1 MIDLVQCGRFSVVQ
15 RSDLYNGIFVPGAK
29 NIRLLSEL
37 ATIDRFVWRNAVK
50 KYGHISS
57 WGFQAAQF
65 PLRDRFWCRAVC
77 VSTISAWIWQLFTN
91 CSGVA
96 ARHALV
102 LSRRARCAGR
112 LSLDP
117 LAVGSFDGGG
127 DPATLCPDNRRTS
140 RWRKGRQP
148 ASGV

>member
-57 WGFQAAQF
+57 
-65 PLRDRFWCRAVC
+65 
-77 VSTISAWIWQLFTN
+77 
-91 CSGVA
+91 
-96 ARHALV
+96 
-102 LSRRARCAGR
+102 
-112 LSLDP
+112 
-117 LAVGSFDGGG
+117 
-127 DPATLCPDNRRTS
+127 
-140 RWRKGRQP
+140 
-148 ASGV
+148 